1 MLPNW
6 GENEKCVLWMK
17 FPSNQQFLS
26 FSSFCFFV
34 FFPFLLFLVLVL
46 ISCLFLLF
54 VFISSIFIG
63 FFFFY
68 SSILDPLACALFFLS
83 FKFEVSIPKFLSKA
97 CVTFCFRNIIIN
109 SFKLHFLFFHFS
121 SQPNK

>member
-1 MLPNW
+1 M
-6 GENEKCVLWMK
+6 CVMDEIPEQPTI
-17 FPSNQQFLS
+17 FVFFFFL
-26 FSSFCFFV
+26 FFCF

-83 FKFEVSIPKFLSKA
+83 FKFEVSIPKFLSKT
-97 CVTFCFRNIIIN
+97 CVTFCFRYIIIN
-109 SFKLHFLFFHFS
+109 SSKLHFSFFHFS
-121 SQPNK
+121 SQSNK